1 MVGAELHIDRS
12 SFKPLS
18 KSNVYWQPFRNFD
31 ELLSVYSIL
40 NYLVKGRYGKK
51 FLRTLKKK
59 RVIAFRLLHVSSL
72 YFSLFGRY
80 QKNFE
85 RLVAV
90 LNVMLKSY

>member
-1 MVGAELHIDRS
+1 MWSRTSLQIECVLATFQVSD
-12 SFKPLS
+12 
-18 KSNVYWQPFRNFD
+18 FD

-90 LNVMLKSY
+90 LNGMLKSY